1 MLFLIPMAIRTI
13 RMITFETPNDMGE
26 NMSRARGVVTML
38 LKHLILPKQNL
49 WPKEAICFVL
59 YPFLFICDCLV
70 KK

>member
-49 WPKEAICFVL
+49 WPK
-59 YPFLFICDCLV
+59 
-70 KK
+70 

>member
-1 MLFLIPMAIRTI
+1 MLFLIPMAIGTI

-38 LKHLILPKQNL
+38 LKQNL
-49 WPKEAICFVL
+49 WPKEAICFVF